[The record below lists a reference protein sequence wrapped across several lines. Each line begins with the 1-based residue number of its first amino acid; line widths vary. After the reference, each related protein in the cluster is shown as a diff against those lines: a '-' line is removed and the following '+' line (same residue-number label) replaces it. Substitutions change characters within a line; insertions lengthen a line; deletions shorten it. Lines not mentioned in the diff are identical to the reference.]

1 VRHFIGWLAL
11 LGAALAG
18 QGARAAKV
26 PVLVDTD
33 AGSDDLM
40 ALAYLLTQPE
50 VELEAVTVV
59 SGLAHV
65 DRGARNVLRLLA
77 LAGRND
83 VPVFEGETKPI
94 EGDAAFPDE
103 WRANSD
109 ELRGVDLPEAGRAAA
124 PTGAVDFLAARFAEP
139 RKRRLLALGPLTNVA
154 RALERRPAAAGALE
168 SITIMGGALSVP
180 GNLGDGGYF
189 RTENKTAEW
198 NMFVDPAAA
207 QIVFTSGL
215 PLVLVPLDATNRVPI
230 DARFVRSF
238 TRKAA
243 SPLARF
249 VAQLLANEEEL
260 IRKSM
265 YFAWDPLAAVVLL
278 HPEAVRLR
286 DGHIEILRKPPTDGR
301 TWLIPGTPPNARVAA
316 DADAKLFAKLFGGAF
331 DAAAH

>member
-1 VRHFIGWLAL
+1 VRLFIGWLAL

-18 QGARAAKV
+18 QGARAAKT

-33 AGSDDLM
+33 AGTDDLM
-40 ALAYLLTQPE
+40 ALAYLLTLPE
-50 VELEAVTVV
+50 VELEGVTVV
-59 SGLAHV
+59 HGLAHV
-65 DRGARNVLRLLA
+65 DRGARNVLRVLA

-83 VPVFEGETKPI
+83 VPVLEGETKPI
-94 EGDAAFPDE
+94 EGDAEFPDE

-109 ELRGVDLPEAGRAAA
+109 ELRGVDLPDAGRTASS
-124 PTGAVDFLAARFAEP
+124 GAVDFLAARFAEP
-139 RKRRLLALGPLTNVA
+139 RKRRLLALGPLTNI
-154 RALERRPAAAGALE
+154 ALALQRRPAARDALE
-168 SITIMGGALSVP
+168 SITIMGGALSVA
-180 GNLGDGGYF
+180 GNLGDGGF
-189 RTENKTAEW
+189 FKTENKTAEW

-207 QIVFTSGL
+207 QIVFASGL

-238 TRKAA
+238 TRRAA
-243 SPLARF
+243 SPLGRF
-249 VAQLLANEEEL
+249 VAQLLANEEDL
-260 IRKSM
+260 IRRSM

-278 HPEAVRLR
+278 HPEAARLR
-286 DGHIEILRKPPTDGR
+286 DGHVEILRKPPTEGR